1 MTPQTHDRPVNSPAG
16 SERARVTDTF
26 RMQLQFSESVI
37 RKNAGDITHEE
48 SLRSFQP
55 AGNGL
60 NWVLGHLVAIR
71 SQLLVPLG
79 GEPVWSAAECAPYDR
94 HAAPFTG
101 ASTVKPLAE
110 IWKAFELTQSRLL
123 EVAGRLA
130 PAQLSEELPPGA
142 PGKTRVEL
150 LAVLGFHDA
159 YHAGQTGVIRRLL
172 GKPPADL

>member
-1 MTPQTHDRPVNSPAG
+1 MKTETQARPASHAESGQP
-16 SERARVTDTF
+16 RAADTF
-26 RMQLQFSESVI
+26 QLQLKFTESVI
-37 RKNAGDITHEE
+37 RKNVGDVTHEE
-48 SLRSFQP
+48 SLQSFQP

-79 GEPVWSAAECAPYDR
+79 GEPVWSTDECAPYDR

-101 ASTVKPLAE
+101 TSKPKLLAE
-110 IWKAFELTQSRLL
+110 IWRAFELTQTRLL
-123 EVAGRLA
+123 EVAARLT
-130 PAQLSEELPPGA
+130 PAELAEAVPAGTPA
-142 PGKTRVEL
+142 KTRGEL